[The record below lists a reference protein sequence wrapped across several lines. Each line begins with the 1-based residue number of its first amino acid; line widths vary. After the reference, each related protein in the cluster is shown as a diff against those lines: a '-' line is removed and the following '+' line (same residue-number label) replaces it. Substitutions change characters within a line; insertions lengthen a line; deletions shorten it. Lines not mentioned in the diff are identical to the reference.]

1 MSPALLIL
9 SIESLGAC
17 MREEQ
22 KRISFSFKKK
32 RSFLQVLMCW
42 IIVTRR
48 FHLCFWGSVTDYIRP
63 QRRNLQYDYMC
74 WQDGGDKNSIKGPA
88 IIQRCQFYTVTAFK
102 IASVTQHCFLHSGVA
117 LEGHPGSSLIGA
129 TFQQVGHRQ
138 KETSTWDLSD
148 LCVVVPGMQR
158 SHSRLIVERLSQI
171 RCYAFPTKCTA
182 PCVPTKTHGYL

>member
-22 KRISFSFKKK
+22 KRITFSFLKKK
-32 RSFLQVLMCW
+32 SFLQVLMCW

-48 FHLCFWGSVTDYIRP
+48 FHLCFWGSVTDDIRP

-74 WQDGGDKNSIKGPA
+74 WQDGGDKNSIKGLA

-102 IASVTQHCFLHSGVA
+102 IASVTQHCFLHLKGTRGAVSLGRPFSRWVTGKRRQAHEISVTYVSSCLGCSA
-117 LEGHPGSSLIGA
+117 LTPVSLL
-129 TFQQVGHRQ
+129 
-138 KETSTWDLSD
+138 KDW
-148 LCVVVPGMQR
+148 
-158 SHSRLIVERLSQI
+158 
-171 RCYAFPTKCTA
+171 
-182 PCVPTKTHGYL
+182 

>member
-22 KRISFSFKKK
+22 KRITFSLKKK
-32 RSFLQVLMCW
+32 KSFLQVLMCW

-48 FHLCFWGSVTDYIRP
+48 FHLCFWGSVTDDIRP

-102 IASVTQHCFLHSGVA
+102 IASVTQHCFLHLKGARGAVSLGRPFSRWVTGKRRQAHEISVTYVSSCLGCSA
-117 LEGHPGSSLIGA
+117 LTPVSLL
-129 TFQQVGHRQ
+129 
-138 KETSTWDLSD
+138 KDW
-148 LCVVVPGMQR
+148 
-158 SHSRLIVERLSQI
+158 
-171 RCYAFPTKCTA
+171 
-182 PCVPTKTHGYL
+182 

>member
-22 KRISFSFKKK
+22 KRITFSFLKKK
-32 RSFLQVLMCW
+32 SFLQVLMCW

-48 FHLCFWGSVTDYIRP
+48 FHLCFWGSVTDDIRP

-102 IASVTQHCFLHSGVA
+102 IASVTQHCFLHLKGTRGAVSLGRPFSRWVTGKRRQAHEISVTYVSSCLGCSA
-117 LEGHPGSSLIGA
+117 LTPVSLL
-129 TFQQVGHRQ
+129 
-138 KETSTWDLSD
+138 KDW
-148 LCVVVPGMQR
+148 
-158 SHSRLIVERLSQI
+158 
-171 RCYAFPTKCTA
+171 
-182 PCVPTKTHGYL
+182 

>member
-1 MSPALLIL
+1 MLNHCDKTFSLMFLGQCYWRYQAPEE
-9 SIESLGAC
+9 ESAVWLH
-17 MREEQ
+17 
-22 KRISFSFKKK
+22 
-32 RSFLQVLMCW
+32 V
-42 IIVTRR
+42 
-48 FHLCFWGSVTDYIRP
+48 
-63 QRRNLQYDYMC
+63 
-74 WQDGGDKNSIKGPA
+74 QDGGDKNSIKGPA

-117 LEGHPGSSLIGA
+117 LEGHPGSSLIRA

-158 SHSRLIVERLSQI
+158 SHSCLIVERLIDRLSQI